1 MPWTNAKSSM
11 IDAYD
16 YDKDMGVLHVRM
28 NSGETFSLQG
38 VPAETAAE
46 FDAAPSKGKF
56 WHANL
61 KDNFLAL

>member
-1 MPWTNAKSSM
+1 MPWTNANSSM

-16 YDKDMGVLHVRM
+16 YDADMRVLHVRM
-28 NSGETFSLQG
+28 HGGEIFSLKG

-56 WHANL
+56 WHGKL